1 MALRLGIIGGGT
13 MGRAIAEGCLET
25 GVLGTE
31 EVLVA
36 EVDPARRRELAA
48 LGCRVSAEPGAALE
62 AAQIMLAVKP
72 QSFAGL
78 AGAVGPLPGP
88 RVVISIMAGVSSA
101 RIRAAL
107 GAQARVVR
115 VMPNTPCRIRAGM
128 SAIATGEGARR
139 GDESLAVEV
148 FGALGRTLM
157 VEEGHMH
164 AVTAVSGS
172 GPAYLL
178 LLAEAMERG
187 ATGCGLT
194 PEQAAVLVRQTILGA
209 ARLLAESGE
218 PPAALRA
225 AVTSPGG
232 TTEAA
237 ITLMQ
242 RRDLPAIVI
251 DAISAAAQRGRDLDR
266 A

>member
-13 MGRAIAEGCLET
+13 MGRAIVAGCLEA
-25 GVLGTE
+25 GVLRPA
-31 EVLVA
+31 EVVVA
-36 EVDPARRRELAA
+36 EVDPLRRQEVAA
-48 LGCRVSAEPGAALE
+48 LGCRVSAESPATLE

-78 AGAVGPLPGP
+78 ASELGCLRGPKI
-88 RVVISIMAGVSSA
+88 VISIMAGLASA

-107 GAQARVVR
+107 GAPARVVR
-115 VMPNTPCRIRAGM
+115 VMPNTPCRIKAGM
-128 SAIATGEGARR
+128 SAIALGEGARP

-148 FGALGRTLM
+148 FSALGRTVIVNESDL
-157 VEEGHMH
+157 H

-172 GPAYLL
+172 GPAYLF
-178 LLAEAMERG
+178 LLAEAMEQG
-187 ATGCGLT
+187 AVDCGLSA
-194 PEQAAVLVRQTILGA
+194 EQAAVLVRQTLLGA
-209 ARLLAESGE
+209 GRLLVESGE
-218 PPAALRA
+218 APGSLRA
-225 AVTSPGG
+225 AVTSKGG

-242 RRDLPAIVI
+242 RRGLAEIVGE
-251 DAISAAAQRGRDLDR
+251 AISAAAQRARQLDQ